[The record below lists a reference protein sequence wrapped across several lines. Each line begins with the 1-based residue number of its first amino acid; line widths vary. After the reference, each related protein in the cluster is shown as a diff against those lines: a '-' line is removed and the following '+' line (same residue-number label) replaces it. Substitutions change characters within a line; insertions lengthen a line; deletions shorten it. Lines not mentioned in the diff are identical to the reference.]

1 MNKKTEPKWDSAK
14 SANIRRTEMPAG
26 KERDNEAE
34 AVFDY
39 INGPEFS
46 ITDEQLSIC

>member
-1 MNKKTEPKWDSAK
+1 
-14 SANIRRTEMPAG
+14 MPAG

-46 ITDEQLSIC
+46 ITDEQLSICWFNKLSDTYAE